1 MVVFYKL
8 GKNMKVAVIGA
19 SDKPNRYSYKAVVLL
34 KEKGHEV
41 YPVHKRVKNIE
52 GLKVYPSIL
61 DIDTQI
67 DTVTLY
73 VSADISTKIASAI
86 IAKRPSRI
94 IFNPGAENPY
104 LFKIAKEK
112 GIYCINACTLVML
125 HTGQF

>member
-1 MVVFYKL
+1 MR
-8 GKNMKVAVIGA
+8 VAVIGA
-19 SDKPNRYSYKAVVLL
+19 SDKPHRYSYKAVVLL

-73 VSADISTKIASAI
+73 VGADVSTKIALDI
-86 IAKRPSRI
+86 IQKQPSRI

-104 LFKIAKEK
+104 LERMAVEK
-112 GIYCINACTLVML
+112 GICCVNACSLVML
-125 HTGQF
+125 RTGQF